1 MRLRGLWKLPGGRDW
16 TWGNLGLVLMGR
28 AMLSKHLI
36 RFSVDGWGWVLS
48 LYFSMRPNCGGGNGC
63 NGDLLQKDFCQQPPR
78 PPGPWYSVPLMLRQ
92 ATVAHASARVS
103 WTLRGKSGSISC
115 PTFPLLRI
123 ILLHGIHQHNP
134 EYSSHLN
141 VLNLN
146 LQSSVFYLEEYNHR
160 SGN

>member
-115 PTFPLLRI
+115 WATTPFSWVLVSTEFCLCPTRVCFPS
-123 ILLHGIHQHNP
+123 P
-134 EYSSHLN
+134 VE
-141 VLNLN
+141 VL
-146 LQSSVFYLEEYNHR
+146 
-160 SGN
+160 